1 MRVLVIGA
9 GGVGLGLGGFLIN
22 AGVDVS
28 FLATSETARSLKSG
42 FRVFGI
48 FGDYSYE
55 PSQYE
60 VLEDFKSIGEFD
72 YVLITTKT
80 TANDEVAGEL
90 CGVKDNLGNAKLVVI
105 QNGWGN
111 AEKFVGCFG
120 KERVFAGR
128 IITGFYRH
136 KRNEVEITVHADSMM
151 LGNIFVNELSDE
163 IVDLVDAFIAGGF
176 DVRVSYDVDRHL
188 WAKMLY
194 NCALNPLGA
203 ILDVE
208 YGKLAKVPYTKAIM
222 DRILEEVFDVMV
234 ASGYGTFWR
243 SVDDYKDVFYS
254 TLVPTTAK
262 HRSSMLQDMRMGKKT
277 EVDSLNGIVV
287 KLAKEQGISAPFNE
301 FVVNLIKAI
310 EEK

>member
-1 MRVLVIGA
+1 MKVLIIGA
-9 GGVGLGLGGFLIN
+9 GSVGLGLGGFLIN

-55 PSQYE
+55 PSQYGI
-60 VLEDFKSIGEFD
+60 LEDFENIGEFD

-80 TANDEVAGEL
+80 TANDEIAEKL
-90 CGVKDNLGNAKLVVI
+90 CEVKSKLGNAKLIII

-120 KERVFAGR
+120 KEKVFVGR

-136 KRNEVEITVHADSMM
+136 KRNEVEITVHADSLM
-151 LGNIFVNELSDE
+151 LGNIFVSRLSDE
-163 IVDLVDAFIAGGF
+163 IVDLVDVFIEGSF
-176 DVRVSYDVDRHL
+176 DARVSYDVDGHL

-208 YGKLAKVPYTKAIM
+208 YGKLAESTYTRAIM
-222 DRILEEVFDVMV
+222 DKILKEVFDVME
-234 ASGYGTFWR
+234 ACGFSTFWK
-243 SVDDYKDVFYS
+243 SVNDYKETFYS
-254 TLVPTTAK
+254 TLVPVTAEHK
-262 HRSSMLQDMRMGKKT
+262 SSMLQDIKKGNKT
-277 EVDSLNGIVV
+277 EIDSLNGIVV
-287 KLAKEQGISAPFNE
+287 ELARSKGLSVPFNE
-301 FVVNLIKAI
+301 FVVNLIKAV
-310 EEK
+310 EKG